1 MKPMNKAVLPAVGL
15 GVAAAATLGA
25 VMMRPRKKKSVQA
38 AAGKAIKAVGEAVEH
53 FSSGLKY
60 AQNRADREG
69 WASVSAL
76 LFREMVLPRKK
87 REKEGKTACI

>member
-25 VMMRPRKKKSVQA
+25 VMVRPKRKKSVQA

-53 FSSGLKY
+53 FHGGLK
-60 AQNRADREG
+60 
-69 WASVSAL
+69 
-76 LFREMVLPRKK
+76 M
-87 REKEGKTACI
+87 

>member
-53 FSSGLKY
+53 FSSGLPCPPYCFGKWY
-60 AQNRADREG
+60 YHG
-69 WASVSAL
+69 
-76 LFREMVLPRKK
+76 K
-87 REKEGKTACI
+87 REKKKGKMLAFKRTIW

>member
-25 VMMRPRKKKSVQA
+25 VMMRPRKKKAVQA

-53 FSSGLKY
+53 FSSGLK
-60 AQNRADREG
+60 
-69 WASVSAL
+69 
-76 LFREMVLPRKK
+76 M
-87 REKEGKTACI
+87 